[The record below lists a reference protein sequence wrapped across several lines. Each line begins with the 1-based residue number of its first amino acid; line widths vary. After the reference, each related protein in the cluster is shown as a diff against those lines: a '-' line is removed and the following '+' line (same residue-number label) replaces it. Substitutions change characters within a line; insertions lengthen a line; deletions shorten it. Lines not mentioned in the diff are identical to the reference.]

1 MRSELAALELIPAR
15 PPSIFAVE
23 QTCDSQPQSH
33 TDYTNPHRISSGIQL
48 AGLSFEMRLNWPL
61 AKVYAVGAFAVE
73 VQVLLKLNQ
82 EGETGPSLD
91 ESDNATSEAV

>member
-23 QTCDSQPQSH
+23 QTCDGQPQSH
-33 TDYTNPHRISSGIQL
+33 TDYTNPHCISSDIQL
-48 AGLSFEMRLNWPL
+48 AGLSFEMRLDGPL
-61 AKVYAVGAFAVE
+61 AKVCAVGAFAVE
-73 VQVLLKLNQ
+73 VQVLLNQ